1 MRDNFTKKWAVNKDG
16 DEKFHRPLKN
26 FFRKTLDKRFL
37 MYYNIDTNK
46 KGSAFRM
53 LLEKI
58 INKLST
64 EGIVFS
70 VEGKKI
76 KIDMREGQNEY
87 SLSDSEE
94 VVDILREFF
103 TEDEIFPLASGVD
116 VPYVLEDEKR
126 TVYVDIF

>member
-1 MRDNFTKKWAVNKDG
+1 
-16 DEKFHRPLKN
+16 
-26 FFRKTLDKRFL
+26 
-37 MYYNIDTNK
+37 
-46 KGSAFRM
+46 M

-103 TEDEIFPLASGVD
+103 TEDEICPLASGVD

>member
-1 MRDNFTKKWAVNKDG
+1 
-16 DEKFHRPLKN
+16 
-26 FFRKTLDKRFL
+26 
-37 MYYNIDTNK
+37 
-46 KGSAFRM
+46 M

-103 TEDEIFPLASGVD
+103 TEDEIFPLASGFD
-116 VPYVLEDEKR
+116 APYVLEDEKR